1 MQEFFWFIL
10 GALMYKFLAAIL
22 DMGRKYKFIYDI
34 KVLALQLIGQAF
46 QELTFTS
53 ALKYAALKDHK
64 TDEARVK
71 RLHIQDEEYMQ
82 AWKQGAVET
91 LHAAVPPLYKN
102 AIEVEDW
109 NELMSLLD
117 IYYKDKFNNASQD
130 KNV

>member
-10 GALMYKFLAAIL
+10 GALMYKVLAAIL

-53 ALKYAALKDHK
+53 ALKYAALKDQK
-64 TDEARVK
+64 SDEARVK

-82 AWKQGAVET
+82 SLET
-91 LHAAVPPLYKN
+91 RSRRDATSLRPP
-102 AIEVEDW
+102 I
-109 NELMSLLD
+109 
-117 IYYKDKFNNASQD
+117 I
-130 KNV
+130 